1 MAILCDA
8 TLLNSLIPVIFQLL
22 ILSLLGRHLKLII
35 FVSVTIFYFF
45 WVMLNKSYKTEQEPI
60 SVIFEPLNIFNFW
73 KEASIILLNE
83 QVLQLAIELHRFVLY
98 RSTES
103 QVFFSIVYYSTT

>member
-8 TLLNSLIPVIFQLL
+8 TLLNSLIPVIFQLF
-22 ILSLLGRHLKLII
+22 ILSFLGRHLKLIT
-35 FVSVTIFYFF
+35 FVSFTIFYFF
-45 WVMLNKSYKTEQEPI
+45 WIRATKLSKNLI
-60 SVIFEPLNIFNFW
+60 SMVFEPFNIFNFW
-73 KEASIILLNE
+73 KEASVILLNE

-103 QVFFSIVYYSTT
+103 QGFFQYYIL